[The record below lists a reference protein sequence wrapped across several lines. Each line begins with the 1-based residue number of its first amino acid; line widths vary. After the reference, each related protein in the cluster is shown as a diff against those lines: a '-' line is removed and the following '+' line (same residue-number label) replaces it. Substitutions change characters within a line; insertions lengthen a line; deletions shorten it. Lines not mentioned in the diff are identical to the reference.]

1 MTMNYKEMLKRAR
14 ENLPESALIKER
26 FEIPKV
32 LGHIQGNKT
41 ILSNFFQIADT
52 LGRDPKHLFK
62 YILREIAAPGDI
74 KRNAAIIGRKIS
86 ASVVNEKIRKYA
98 NDFVLC
104 TECGKPDTKIIKEG
118 DATFMRCMACGAKKA
133 VKSGI

>member
-1 MTMNYKEMLKRAR
+1 MLKRAR
-14 ENLPESALIKER
+14 EHLPESALIKER

-32 LGHIQGNKT
+32 MGHIQGNKT

-74 KRNAAIIGRKIS
+74 KKSAAIIGRKIS
-86 ASVVNEKIRKYA
+86 ASIVNEKIRKYA
-98 NDFVLC
+98 DEFVLC
-104 TECGKPDTKIIKEG
+104 SECGKPDTKIVKEG
-118 DATFMRCMACGAKKA
+118 DVTYLKCMACGAKKA
-133 VKSGI
+133 VKSAI